1 MKNELITF
9 TSPKSSVSEV
19 FRTLRTNIQFI
30 NISNKLKSILVTS
43 TIPGEGKS
51 WVSANLAITFAQ
63 AGKKVILVDADMRK
77 GRQHEVFELSN
88 ENGLSNYLI
97 SAVGENKIDLND
109 YIKQTLVENLYVI
122 TAGINPPNPSELL
135 TSQKM
140 SDLIKALENTAD
152 IVIFDGTPSTIV
164 TDALILSRNIGS
176 TLIVT
181 SHKQTKMED
190 LKQIK
195 KNIENVG
202 GKIAGVVVN
211 KIPRSQKV
219 YGGGYYYENSIIV
232 NNKKNWLGNIVKSIN
247 KTDKKQDT
255 VKMKNEEDKK
265 KVPLKK
271 EKVKLEKPKATKRK
285 KQDIESVKKQ
295 EEDIDINLVLKQ
307 LTKYLSEEKK

>member
-219 YGGGYYYENSIIV
+219 YGGGYYYENSITV

-255 VKMKNEEDKK
+255 VKMKNEVDKV